1 MKLLVLY
8 NYIQN
13 YNLVIVFL
21 LTFSSL
27 KVVVI
32 LTPNREINVQQISQI
47 DKDNFDL
54 IINTI
59 SVSLDI
65 PVYSL
70 MKNYEDEEI
79 WRNNSHITNDVP
91 GLIFSEDVAKIIL
104 KEI

>member
-1 MKLLVLY
+1 MILFEIISYFALFTLD
-8 NYIQN
+8 
-13 YNLVIVFL
+13 
-21 LTFSSL
+21 SDL
-27 KVVVI
+27 KVVFI
-32 LTPNREINVQQISQI
+32 LTPIRETAVQQISQI
-47 DKDNFDL
+47 NKDNFDL

-79 WRNNSHITNDVP
+79 WRNYSHITNDVP